1 VRVIVGGVGYRN
13 LKDHSVG
20 VEVTDRLARRA
31 WPTGVVVEDLS
42 YNPIAVVQRLEDE
55 PPDRA
60 FERAVLIGAASRG
73 RPPAT
78 VTVYRWNRRLPSD
91 EEIQRAVTEA
101 ITGVISLDNTLVV
114 AGHFGA
120 WPADVV
126 VVEIEPLAHEFGD
139 AFSEPV
145 AGVVDEVS
153 ELVTRLAT
161 DESATVALPFAP
173 LGGTIRAGVA

>member
-1 VRVIVGGVGYRN
+1 MRVIVGGVGYRN
-13 LKDHSVG
+13 LRDHSVG
-20 VEVTDRLARRA
+20 VEISDRLALRA
-31 WPTGVVVEDLS
+31 WPAGVVVEDLS

-55 PPDRA
+55 PPDHA
-60 FERAVLIGAASRG
+60 FERALLVGAVSRG

-78 VTVYRWNRRLPSD
+78 VTVYRWDGRLPAD

-120 WPADVV
+120 WPSEVV
-126 VVEIEPLAHEFGD
+126 VVEVEPLAHEFGD
-139 AFSEPV
+139 AFSEAV

-153 ELVTRLAT
+153 ELVARLAT
-161 DESATVALPFAP
+161 DDSATVALTVAP